1 LSPKTSVRVGR
12 RKRYIIAASI
22 AAIAISFALYNAA
35 QSNPYKNS
43 KVWNFDSYQQNSLP
57 EIFLPMQ
64 QQQQPASGDDGGI
77 WIVKS
82 DELSPSKPNVLAK
95 LSSNLAESGY
105 SMLTIQEDGIYSSSN
120 LRASVKFKII
130 SEEKE
135 QAAVGLIVRLQ
146 DRNHYFVLV
155 ADAANNRFSLCRAEP
170 ERLICTQD
178 VDVNVTM
185 GQWHTITA
193 QVATQGIAGYIDDR
207 LLIQRYDQHYMFGQ
221 IGLWTKGDTEAYFDD
236 LGIDY

>member
-1 LSPKTSVRVGR
+1 LSPKTSVRIGR

-22 AAIAISFALYNAA
+22 AVIAISFALYNAA

-64 QQQQPASGDDGGI
+64 QQQPASGDDGGT

-82 DELSPSKPNVLAK
+82 DESAPSKPNVLAK
-95 LSSNLAESGY
+95 LSSNRTDSGY
-105 SMLTIQEDGIYSSSN
+105 SMLTIQEDGIYSSN
-120 LRASVKFKII
+120 LRASIKFKII

-135 QAAVGLIVRLQ
+135 KSAVGLIVRLQ

-155 ADAANNRFSLCRAEP
+155 ADAVNNRFSLCRAEP

-178 VDVNVTM
+178 VDVNVTT

-193 QVATQGIAGYIDDR
+193 QVSAQGIAGYIDDR
-207 LLIQRYDQHYMFGQ
+207 LLIRRYDQHYMFGQ

>member
-1 LSPKTSVRVGR
+1 VGR

-22 AAIAISFALYNAA
+22 AVIAISFALYNAA
-35 QSNPYKNS
+35 QNNPYKNS

-57 EIFLPMQ
+57 EIFLPV
-64 QQQQPASGDDGGI
+64 QQQPASGDGGGT

-82 DELSPSKPNVLAK
+82 DESAPSKPNLLAK
-95 LSSNLAESGY
+95 LSGNLTEPGY
-105 SMLTIQEDGIYSSSN
+105 SMLTIQKDGIYTSN
-120 LRASVKFKII
+120 LRASVKFKIV

-135 QAAVGLIVRLQ
+135 QTAVGLIVRLQ

-170 ERLICTQD
+170 DRLICTQD
-178 VDVNVTM
+178 VDVNVTT

-207 LLIQRYDQHYMFGQ
+207 LLIQRYDQHYIFGQ
-221 IGLWTKGDTEAYFDD
+221 IGLWTKGNTEAYFDD
-236 LGIDY
+236 LKVDY